1 MKYVNSFEVFDKKIG
16 LGHDVY
22 FIADIAANHDG
33 DLQRA
38 LDLIH
43 LAKEAGANCA
53 KFQHFTANNIVSDLG
68 FKKLDADQLSHQQSW
83 SDSVY
88 EVYDKYHA
96 RREWNN
102 ALVDECKKIDIHFM
116 TTPYDLDALQ
126 MFEEASAAFKIGS
139 GDITFKSFIAAT
151 AEIGKPVFLATG
163 ASNFAEVSSAVG
175 WVLEKNQQIC
185 LMQCNTNYTGDPENF
200 RFVNLNVLSRFKETW
215 PEMPLGLSDHTPG
228 HAAVLGAV
236 ALGARAIEKHFT
248 DDNSRQGPDHKFA
261 LNPITWREM
270 VDRCRELEMSLG
282 DGIKRVEAN
291 ERNTVI
297 IQRRALRLIR
307 DKGAGEIIEA
317 TDLEA
322 LRPCP
327 EGACRPDQI
336 NEVCG
341 RLLNKALSSGEEL
354 YWENLV

>member
-102 ALVDECKKIDIHFM
+102 ALVDECKKIDIRLNFV
-116 TTPYDLDALQ
+116 Q
-126 MFEEASAAFKIGS
+126 KFQ
-139 GDITFKSFIAAT
+139 SF
-151 AEIGKPVFLATG
+151 
-163 ASNFAEVSSAVG
+163 
-175 WVLEKNQQIC
+175 
-185 LMQCNTNYTGDPENF
+185 
-200 RFVNLNVLSRFKETW
+200 
-215 PEMPLGLSDHTPG
+215 
-228 HAAVLGAV
+228 
-236 ALGARAIEKHFT
+236 
-248 DDNSRQGPDHKFA
+248 
-261 LNPITWREM
+261 
-270 VDRCRELEMSLG
+270 
-282 DGIKRVEAN
+282 
-291 ERNTVI
+291 
-297 IQRRALRLIR
+297 
-307 DKGAGEIIEA
+307 GEI
-317 TDLEA
+317 
-322 LRPCP
+322 R
-327 EGACRPDQI
+327 
-336 NEVCG
+336 
-341 RLLNKALSSGEEL
+341 
-354 YWENLV
+354 